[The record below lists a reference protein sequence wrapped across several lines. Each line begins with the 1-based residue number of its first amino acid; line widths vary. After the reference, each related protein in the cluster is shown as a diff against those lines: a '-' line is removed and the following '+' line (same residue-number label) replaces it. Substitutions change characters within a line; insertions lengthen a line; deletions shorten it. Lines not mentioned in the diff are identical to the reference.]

1 MMDTFTGTGTA
12 LVTPF
17 KGSDKS
23 IDFEAL
29 EKFIGFQLENKV
41 DFLLSLGTTAET
53 ATMSHE
59 ERHHV
64 YNFTR
69 EKINGRV
76 PFMVGFGGNNT
87 AEIIKHL
94 KEADLKGVD
103 GILSVVPYY
112 NKPTQEGIFQHF
124 MAIAEASPVPIM
136 LYNVPGR
143 CGTNMDAETTIRLFN
158 ASDKFIGIKEA
169 SGNIDQIKNIIDRS
183 NKNKIVLSGDDAVI
197 YDICKVG
204 GKGVISVMANAFP
217 AETVKLTQN
226 CIAKTEKAKEQQQA
240 YTKLINLLFKEGNPA
255 GVKAFLHKKGILE
268 NVLRLPLVPVSDATY
283 QEILNFQAE

>member
-17 KGSDKS
+17 KASDKS
-23 IDFEAL
+23 VDFEAL
-29 EKFIGFQLENKV
+29 EKLIEFQIENKV

-59 ERHHV
+59 ERHQV

-76 PFMVGFGGNNT
+76 PLMVGFGGNNT
-87 AEIIKHL
+87 AEVIKHL

-112 NKPTQEGIFQHF
+112 SKPTQEGIFQHF

-143 CGTNMDAETTIRLFN
+143 CGANMDAETTIRLFK

-169 SGNIDQIKNIIDRS
+169 SGDIAQVKEIVENVSTDKII
-183 NKNKIVLSGDDAVI
+183 LSGDDAVI
-197 YDICKVG
+197 YDVCKVG
-204 GKGVISVMANAFP
+204 GKGVISVMSNAFP
-217 AETVKLTQN
+217 AKTVQLTNN
-226 CIAKTEKAKEQQQA
+226 CMSKSESSEKEQQSYA
-240 YTKLINLLFKEGNPA
+240 DLIDLLFKEGNPA
-255 GVKAFLHKKGILE
+255 GVKAFLHQKGIIE

-283 QEILNFQAE
+283 KEISDF